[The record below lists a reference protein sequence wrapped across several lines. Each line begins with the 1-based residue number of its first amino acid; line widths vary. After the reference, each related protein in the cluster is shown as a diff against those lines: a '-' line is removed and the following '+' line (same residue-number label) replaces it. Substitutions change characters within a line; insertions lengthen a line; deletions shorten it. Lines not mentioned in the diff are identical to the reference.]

1 MRYVSFVLLIGLTLG
16 TVAGC
21 GGGQAPQANAG
32 QDFTVIVGTEPTF
45 DGCASSGDIVNYRW
59 TILEAPATMPE
70 DAGKVIRDID
80 ANCSFTL
87 DANMG
92 VDEVG
97 RWVIELEVT
106 DSEGQTGTDTVTVTV
121 EQ

>member
-1 MRYVSFVLLIGLTLG
+1 MRYVSFVLLMGITLG
-16 TVAGC
+16 IVVSC
-21 GGGQAPQANAG
+21 GGGPSPQANAG

-59 TILEAPATMPE
+59 TILEAPDTMPG
-70 DAGKVIRDID
+70 DAGKTIREVDS
-80 ANCSFTL
+80 NCSFTL

-97 RWVIELEVT
+97 QWVIELEVT
-106 DSEGQTGTDTVTVTV
+106 DSEGQTDVDTVTVTV

>member
-1 MRYVSFVLLIGLTLG
+1 MPYVRFTFLIGITLAI
-16 TVAGC
+16 VAGC
-21 GGGQAPQANAG
+21 GGGTAPQADAG

-45 DGCASSGDIVNYRW
+45 DGCASRGDIVNYQW
-59 TILEAPATMPE
+59 TIVEAPDTMPG
-70 DAGKVIRDID
+70 DAGKIIREVDP
-80 ANCSFTL
+80 NCSFTL

-97 RWVIELEVT
+97 QWVIELAVT
-106 DSEGQTGTDTVTVTV
+106 DSEGQIDTDTVIVTV

>member
-1 MRYVSFVLLIGLTLG
+1 MRYAIFVLLVGIILG
-16 TVAGC
+16 IVAGC
-21 GGGQAPQANAG
+21 GGGSAPQANAG

-59 TILEAPATMPE
+59 TILEAPDTMPE
-70 DAGKVIRDID
+70 DAGKVIREVDP
-80 ANCSFTL
+80 NCSFTL

-92 VDEVG
+92 VDEMG
-97 RWVIELEVT
+97 QWVIELEVT
-106 DSEGQTGTDTVTVTV
+106 DSEGQTSTDTVTVTV